1 MKICLG
7 VENLARGLVQRHR
20 LTYII
25 GSIWTR
31 SEILP
36 GLFLALK
43 RRGLQATEGETQMFT
58 SGEVVS
64 WDCTSLV
71 CDGRDGFHSRLQ
83 EKKKDAGKSGRCW

>member
-1 MKICLG
+1 
-7 VENLARGLVQRHR
+7 
-20 LTYII
+20 
-25 GSIWTR
+25 
-31 SEILP
+31 
-36 GLFLALK
+36 
-43 RRGLQATEGETQMFT
+43 MFT